1 MNAEFFDR
9 TDITVE
15 NCPEMKVRDVI
26 RACLD
31 AGIENASYE
40 VKCLYKKIGGIKSS
54 IIFGDE
60 VSKSPELYYAIK
72 RRLHREPF
80 SYIMGDVGFYNEC
93 YITTPAVLVPRQDT
107 EILVDYAVKNL
118 RHGARF
124 LDICTGS
131 GCIAISVLNN
141 TKETTALA
149 IDISGDAIDVARKN
163 RELNLGEGGESR
175 LAFKEVDALTFECDE
190 QFDAILSNPP
200 YIDTDEIEELV
211 KEISSNITKN
221 RKSITELQNKQSEI
235 KSGMLS
241 EEIIESYENKI
252 KSIQKTKEEI
262 LELEEKQLFLKQF
275 DEDVKTLEEK
285 REKSE
290 VLKSYLENV
299 LDEYQDCKDDVNKFS
314 AIKEILDV
322 ELKLDEKRKR
332 ANELVDKIEIHK
344 EIDKLRQEIAEYWE
358 LHEFANEYYELK
370 DKFNR
375 SQKRLKE
382 VYLELETQE
391 DNLHKLKDELGVCPI
406 CGKEF

>member
-9 TDITVE
+9 RDITVE

-40 VKCLYKKIGGIKSS
+40 VKCLYKKFGGIKSS

-175 LAFKEVDALTFECDE
+175 LALKEVDALTFECDE

-200 YIDTDEIEELV
+200 YIAEDVYKGLEAEIFFEPRIAFVGGGEDGGDFYRDLTA
-211 KEISSNITKN
+211 KYKNNLSEGGFIAYEIGYDQGDLLC
-221 RKSITELQNKQSEI
+221 SIAEREGFSSEI
-235 KSGMLS
+235 IKDYSG
-241 EEIIESYENKI
+241 N
-252 KSIQKTKEEI
+252 
-262 LELEEKQLFLKQF
+262 
-275 DEDVKTLEEK
+275 DRVA
-285 REKSE
+285 
-290 VLKSYLENV
+290 VL
-299 LDEYQDCKDDVNKFS
+299 
-314 AIKEILDV
+314 
-322 ELKLDEKRKR
+322 RK
-332 ANELVDKIEIHK
+332 K
-344 EIDKLRQEIAEYWE
+344 
-358 LHEFANEYYELK
+358 
-370 DKFNR
+370 
-375 SQKRLKE
+375 
-382 VYLELETQE
+382 
-391 DNLHKLKDELGVCPI
+391 
-406 CGKEF
+406 

>member
-9 TDITVE
+9 RDITVE

-40 VKCLYKKIGGIKSS
+40 VKCLYKKFGGIKSS

-118 RHGARF
+118 RPSARF

-200 YIDTDEIEELV
+200 YIAEDVYKGLEAEIFFEPRIAFVGGGEDGGDFYRDLTA
-211 KEISSNITKN
+211 KYKNNLSEGGFIAYEIGYDQGNLLC
-221 RKSITELQNKQSEI
+221 SIAEREGFSSEI
-235 KSGMLS
+235 IKDYSG
-241 EEIIESYENKI
+241 N
-252 KSIQKTKEEI
+252 
-262 LELEEKQLFLKQF
+262 
-275 DEDVKTLEEK
+275 DRVA
-285 REKSE
+285 
-290 VLKSYLENV
+290 VL
-299 LDEYQDCKDDVNKFS
+299 
-314 AIKEILDV
+314 
-322 ELKLDEKRKR
+322 RK
-332 ANELVDKIEIHK
+332 K
-344 EIDKLRQEIAEYWE
+344 
-358 LHEFANEYYELK
+358 
-370 DKFNR
+370 
-375 SQKRLKE
+375 
-382 VYLELETQE
+382 
-391 DNLHKLKDELGVCPI
+391 
-406 CGKEF
+406 

>member
-9 TDITVE
+9 RDITVE

-40 VKCLYKKIGGIKSS
+40 VKSLYKKFGGIKSS

-175 LAFKEVDALTFECDE
+175 LAFKEVDALTYECEE

-200 YIDTDEIEELV
+200 YISEDVYKGLEAEIFFEPRIAFVGGGEDGGDFYRDLTA
-211 KEISSNITKN
+211 KYKNNLSDGGFIAYEIGYDQGDLLC
-221 RKSITELQNKQSEI
+221 SIAEREGFSSEI
-235 KSGMLS
+235 IKDYSG
-241 EEIIESYENKI
+241 N
-252 KSIQKTKEEI
+252 
-262 LELEEKQLFLKQF
+262 
-275 DEDVKTLEEK
+275 DRVA
-285 REKSE
+285 
-290 VLKSYLENV
+290 VL
-299 LDEYQDCKDDVNKFS
+299 
-314 AIKEILDV
+314 
-322 ELKLDEKRKR
+322 RK
-332 ANELVDKIEIHK
+332 K
-344 EIDKLRQEIAEYWE
+344 
-358 LHEFANEYYELK
+358 
-370 DKFNR
+370 
-375 SQKRLKE
+375 
-382 VYLELETQE
+382 
-391 DNLHKLKDELGVCPI
+391 
-406 CGKEF
+406 

>member
-1 MNAEFFDR
+1 MNAEFFNR
-9 TDITVE
+9 QDITVE
-15 NCPEMKVRDVI
+15 NCPEMRVREVI

-40 VKCLYKKIGGIKSS
+40 VKCLYKKFGGIKSS

-200 YIDTDEIEELV
+200 YIAEDVYKGLEAEIFFEPRIAFVGGGEDGGDFYRDLTA
-211 KEISSNITKN
+211 KYKNNLSEGGFIAYEIGYDQGDLLC
-221 RKSITELQNKQSEI
+221 SIAEREGFSSEI
-235 KSGMLS
+235 IKDYSG
-241 EEIIESYENKI
+241 N
-252 KSIQKTKEEI
+252 
-262 LELEEKQLFLKQF
+262 
-275 DEDVKTLEEK
+275 DRVA
-285 REKSE
+285 
-290 VLKSYLENV
+290 VL
-299 LDEYQDCKDDVNKFS
+299 
-314 AIKEILDV
+314 
-322 ELKLDEKRKR
+322 RK
-332 ANELVDKIEIHK
+332 K
-344 EIDKLRQEIAEYWE
+344 
-358 LHEFANEYYELK
+358 
-370 DKFNR
+370 
-375 SQKRLKE
+375 
-382 VYLELETQE
+382 
-391 DNLHKLKDELGVCPI
+391 
-406 CGKEF
+406 

>member
-40 VKCLYKKIGGIKSS
+40 VKCLYKKFGGIKSS

-200 YIDTDEIEELV
+200 YIAEDVYKGLEAEIFFEPRIAFVGGGEDGGDFYRDLTA
-211 KEISSNITKN
+211 KYKNNLSEGGFIAYEIGYDQGDLLC
-221 RKSITELQNKQSEI
+221 SIAEREGFSSEI
-235 KSGMLS
+235 IKDYSG
-241 EEIIESYENKI
+241 N
-252 KSIQKTKEEI
+252 
-262 LELEEKQLFLKQF
+262 
-275 DEDVKTLEEK
+275 DRVA
-285 REKSE
+285 
-290 VLKSYLENV
+290 VL
-299 LDEYQDCKDDVNKFS
+299 
-314 AIKEILDV
+314 
-322 ELKLDEKRKR
+322 RK
-332 ANELVDKIEIHK
+332 K
-344 EIDKLRQEIAEYWE
+344 
-358 LHEFANEYYELK
+358 
-370 DKFNR
+370 
-375 SQKRLKE
+375 
-382 VYLELETQE
+382 
-391 DNLHKLKDELGVCPI
+391 
-406 CGKEF
+406 

>member
-9 TDITVE
+9 RDITVE
-15 NCPEMKVRDVI
+15 NCPEMRVRDVI

-40 VKCLYKKIGGIKSS
+40 VKCLYKKFGGIKSS

-163 RELNLGEGGESR
+163 RELNLGDGGESR
-175 LAFKEVDALTFECDE
+175 LALKEVDALTFECDE

-200 YIDTDEIEELV
+200 YIAEDVYKGLEAEIFFEPRIAFVGGGEDGGDFYRDLTA
-211 KEISSNITKN
+211 KYKNNLSEGGFIAYEIGYDQGDLLC
-221 RKSITELQNKQSEI
+221 SIAEREGFFSEI
-235 KSGMLS
+235 IKDYSG
-241 EEIIESYENKI
+241 N
-252 KSIQKTKEEI
+252 
-262 LELEEKQLFLKQF
+262 
-275 DEDVKTLEEK
+275 DRVA
-285 REKSE
+285 
-290 VLKSYLENV
+290 VL
-299 LDEYQDCKDDVNKFS
+299 
-314 AIKEILDV
+314 
-322 ELKLDEKRKR
+322 RK
-332 ANELVDKIEIHK
+332 K
-344 EIDKLRQEIAEYWE
+344 
-358 LHEFANEYYELK
+358 
-370 DKFNR
+370 
-375 SQKRLKE
+375 
-382 VYLELETQE
+382 
-391 DNLHKLKDELGVCPI
+391 
-406 CGKEF
+406 

>member
-1 MNAEFFDR
+1 MNAEFFNR
-9 TDITVE
+9 QDITVE
-15 NCPEMKVRDVI
+15 NCPEMRVREVI

-40 VKCLYKKIGGIKSS
+40 VKCLYKKFGGIKSS

-175 LAFKEVDALTFECDE
+175 LAFKDVDALTFECDE

-200 YIDTDEIEELV
+200 YIAEDVYKGLEAEIFFEPRIAFVGGGEDGGDFYRDLTA
-211 KEISSNITKN
+211 KYKNNLSEGGFIAYEIGYDQGDLLC
-221 RKSITELQNKQSEI
+221 SIAEREGFSSEI
-235 KSGMLS
+235 IKDYSG
-241 EEIIESYENKI
+241 N
-252 KSIQKTKEEI
+252 
-262 LELEEKQLFLKQF
+262 
-275 DEDVKTLEEK
+275 DRVA
-285 REKSE
+285 
-290 VLKSYLENV
+290 VL
-299 LDEYQDCKDDVNKFS
+299 
-314 AIKEILDV
+314 
-322 ELKLDEKRKR
+322 RK
-332 ANELVDKIEIHK
+332 K
-344 EIDKLRQEIAEYWE
+344 
-358 LHEFANEYYELK
+358 
-370 DKFNR
+370 
-375 SQKRLKE
+375 
-382 VYLELETQE
+382 
-391 DNLHKLKDELGVCPI
+391 
-406 CGKEF
+406 